1 MTGPNFETFLSAY
14 KKLQEAGKNFVA
26 VTMVKQ
32 IGSAPQDVGAKALVS
47 LDGLEFGTV
56 GGGKVEAA
64 AIKEAQ
70 RMIRED
76 HKNHFVDWNLQK
88 DIGMTCG
95 GVVSFFFEL
104 HKSQNPFHIAVFG
117 AGHISQEFVRMLLFL
132 DCHVTCFDQREEWIS
147 RLPQSSKLKT
157 VVTDKLSDEVAKLPD
172 NSYVTLMTMGHSS
185 DLPVLVE
192 VMKNRS
198 RFSYVGNVGSDQKR
212 KRLESD
218 LLSAGISENLLKEFY
233 CPMGETFG
241 GNNPAE
247 ISFSIVAQILK
258 TRDAILNSKN

>member
-1 MTGPNFETFLSAY
+1 MTGPNFENFLSAF
-14 KKLQEAGKNFVA
+14 KRLQESGKNFVA
-26 VTMVKQ
+26 VTLVKQ

-56 GGGKVEAA
+56 GGGKVENA
-64 AIKEAQ
+64 AIQEAQ

-117 AGHISQEFVRMLLFL
+117 AGHIAQEFVRLLLFL
-132 DCHVTCFDQREEWIS
+132 DCKVTCLDQREEWIS
-147 RLPQSSKLKT
+147 RLPQSSKLTT

-172 NSYVTLMTMGHSS
+172 NTYVTLMTMGHSS

-198 RFSYVGNVGSDQKR
+198 RFSYVGNIGSEQKR
-212 KRLESD
+212 RRLESD
-218 LLSAGISENLLKEFY
+218 LMTAGIPQNLLQEFF
-233 CPMGETFG
+233 CPMGDTFG

-258 TRDAILNSKN
+258 TRDSILNSQN